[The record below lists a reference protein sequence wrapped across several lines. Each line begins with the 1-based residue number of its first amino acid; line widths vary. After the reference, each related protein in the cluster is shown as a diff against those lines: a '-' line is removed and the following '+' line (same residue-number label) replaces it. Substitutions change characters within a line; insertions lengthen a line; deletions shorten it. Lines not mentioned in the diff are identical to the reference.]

1 MLKEVRHERGAAEFR
16 LEVFFERWEF
26 AARHHLTASD
36 AHTLT
41 VGELLALSTEERRD
55 AFERMPLT
63 YAPTWGTPPL
73 LDGIAST
80 YDTVGPSTSFQR
92 RGLPRPRAGTRA
104 HAAAGRRPVTN
115 RAVAQRHVEGLRPTG
130 PADRLAGVSRPRAAR
145 ASRTS
150 QALHLDLQRGPE
162 RAPGDDRARGR
173 GPHPRTQPGDHTE
186 NLPAFDA
193 FAAWPEHFAWEPPQ
207 GGCVTFPR
215 LLTGE
220 PTGTFCRRLVETA
233 GVLLLPA
240 DIYHSDLAEM
250 PSDRFRLGVGRRDP
264 LPALDALDR
273 FLHTDR

>member
-115 RAVAQRHVEGLRPTG
+115 RGR
-130 PADRLAGVSRPRAAR
+130 SSPRTCRRSKRSSPRGRSTSPGSPRKAA
-145 ASRTS
+145 ASRS
-150 QALHLDLQRGPE
+150 
-162 RAPGDDRARGR
+162 
-173 GPHPRTQPGDHTE
+173 
-186 NLPAFDA
+186 
-193 FAAWPEHFAWEPPQ
+193 
-207 GGCVTFPR
+207 
-215 LLTGE
+215 
-220 PTGTFCRRLVETA
+220 
-233 GVLLLPA
+233 
-240 DIYHSDLAEM
+240 
-250 PSDRFRLGVGRRDP
+250 RDC
-264 LPALDALDR
+264 
-273 FLHTDR
+273 